1 MFFLGTNYT
10 YKRLVSFSSFHFYC
24 TLLSKVVQLNL
35 PFGLFLI
42 HTKEVMLLLGCVN
55 VCMCYFLCKRDG
67 SKFWINSVK
76 NLQGC
81 RAAWLETSAW
91 SVTRAWGGWSQSQL
105 PEGYSWVLP
114 DVGAAHLRLL
124 GLKYLLLQQ
133 GEELDI
139 LCLASYL
146 VIEMYMK
153 MKQAELGASVL
164 MISGFTSGSNFWK
177 HYVPL
182 RGRETSQLWLSLSQ
196 TL

>member
-105 PEGYSWVLP
+105 PEGYAWVLP
-114 DVGAAHLRLL
+114 DVGAAHLTLL

-182 RGRETSQLWLSLSQ
+182 RG
-196 TL
+196 